1 MQFRIICNFHVSSM
15 SSTTIKF
22 SYTNQ
27 STGHLSFLAWEKGG
41 VRGWEEGC
49 CSILMIPTHVQSVS
63 YSFPFIL
70 CKTTTD
76 PQFVLL
82 KTIWSPLKKYFGPL
96 KSSFHSPLSS
106 HVINVGCFLM
116 QINGV
121 LFRLGEIWK
130 NLWNTFHQPW
140 WPKSKTDR
148 RVWGRRLSFSL
159 YSLEDWLAV

>member
-1 MQFRIICNFHVSSM
+1 MQFKIICNFHVSSM

-27 STGHLSFLAWEKGG
+27 WTGHLSFIAWEKKG
-41 VRGWEEGC
+41 VRGWEGGF
-49 CSILMIPTHVQSVS
+49 CSILMIPTHVQSIS

-82 KTIWSPLKKYFGPL
+82 KTIWTPLKNTLAPWKILLLRRIY
-96 KSSFHSPLSS
+96 
-106 HVINVGCFLM
+106 
-116 QINGV
+116 GV
-121 LFRLGEIWK
+121 LFRLGEIRK

-140 WPKSKTDR
+140 WPKLKTDR
-148 RVWGRRLSFSL
+148 RVWGRRLSISL
-159 YSLEDWLAV
+159 NYLEDWLAV